1 MGKTRSHV
9 VIPGLGRYIEVLR
22 GGDEKAG
29 HFTLGSRFRMTAV
42 FGRTK
47 ERSRAEAFGRNLA
60 FSCAALAIII
70 TVAIIAFIAAKGLST
85 FLVNGASVKEFLF
98 GRQWIPDRPVEQ
110 GGPLIGAFSMI
121 VGSISVSLLAVVLG
135 TPLGIM
141 VAVFMTEIAP
151 YWGQRILQPAIELL
165 AGIPSVVYGY
175 IGLSTLV
182 PFIRNHFGGQGF
194 SLLAGFLVLSVM
206 ILPTIISISSDSL
219 RSLPRQ
225 WKEASVSLGATR
237 WHTIFYVLLPAAR
250 AGILT
255 GVVLGL
261 ARAFGEALAVQMV
274 IGNTRQIPHSI
285 LDPIATLTSAITLD
299 MGYTVMGTLWNNA
312 LWSMGLL
319 LLTMSFLFIVII
331 RLVVKRMAPQ

>member
-1 MGKTRSHV
+1 M
-9 VIPGLGRYIEVLR
+9 
-22 GGDEKAG
+22 
-29 HFTLGSRFRMTAV
+29 TLGSRFWRAAV
-42 FGRTK
+42 FGR
-47 ERSRAEAFGRNLA
+47 ERGRSRAENVGRGIAFM
-60 FSCAALAIII
+60 CAALAVLVTI
-70 TVAIIAFIAAKGLST
+70 AIIAFITIKGLST
-85 FLVNGASVKEFLF
+85 FTVNDVSIKEFLL
-98 GRQWIPDRPVEQ
+98 GRQWMPDRPAEQ
-110 GGPLIGAFSMI
+110 GGPL
-121 VGSISVSLLAVVLG
+121 VGSFPMLAGSIYVSLFAVAVG
-135 TPLGIM
+135 APLGII

-151 YWGQRILQPAIELL
+151 VWGQRILQPAIELL

-182 PFIRNHFGGQGF
+182 PFIRNHFGGHGF

-206 ILPTIISISSDSL
+206 ILPTIISVSSDSL
-219 RSLPRQ
+219 RVLPRQ

-274 IGNTRQIPHSI
+274 IGNTRQVPHSI
-285 LDPIATLTSAITLD
+285 LDPICTLTSAITLD
-299 MGYTVMGTLWNNA
+299 MGYTVMGTMWNNT

-319 LLTMSFLFIVII
+319 LLTVSFLFIVII
-331 RLVVKRMAPQ
+331 KVVVKRMAPQ

>member
-1 MGKTRSHV
+1 MAKSRSHP
-9 VIPGLGRYIEVLR
+9 ILPGLGRHIGAFS
-22 GGDEKAG
+22 GGYQRAV
-29 HFTLGSRFRMTAV
+29 HTVLGSQFQRTVV
-42 FGRTK
+42 FARERG
-47 ERSRAEAFGRNLA
+47 RSRAESFGRGLT
-60 FSCAALAIII
+60 FLCAALAIFV
-70 TVAIIAFIAAKGLST
+70 TAAIIVFIATKGLST
-85 FLVNGASVKEFLF
+85 FTVNGASVKEFLL
-98 GRQWIPDRPVEQ
+98 GRQWMPDRPAEQ
-110 GGPLIGAFSMI
+110 GGPLIGSFPML
-121 VGSISVSLLAVVLG
+121 VGSISVSLLAVAIG
-135 TPLGIM
+135 APLGII

-151 YWGQRILQPAIELL
+151 RWGQRILQPAIELL

-175 IGLSTLV
+175 VGLSTLI
-182 PFIRNHFGGQGF
+182 PLIRNHFGGHGF

-206 ILPTIISISSDSL
+206 ILPTIISVSSDSL
-219 RSLPRQ
+219 RALPRQ

-274 IGNTRQIPHSI
+274 IGNTRQVPHSI
-285 LDPIATLTSAITLD
+285 LDPICTLTSAITLD
-299 MGYTVMGTLWNNA
+299 MGYTVMGTMWNNT

-331 RLVVKRMAPQ
+331 KFVVTRMAPQ